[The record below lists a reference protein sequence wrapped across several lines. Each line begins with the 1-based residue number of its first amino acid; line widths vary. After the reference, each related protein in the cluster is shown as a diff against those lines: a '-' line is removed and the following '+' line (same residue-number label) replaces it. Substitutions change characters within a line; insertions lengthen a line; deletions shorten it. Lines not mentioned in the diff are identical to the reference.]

1 MNKVVEILMRRDS
14 MTQKEAEE
22 LLDQTVQELE
32 ANNWRDGEEIMLDYL
47 GIEMDYLFDVIDWA
61 NRR

>member
-1 MNKVVEILMRRDS
+1 MNKVVEILMKRDS

-32 ANNWRDGEEIMLDYL
+32 ANNWRGGEEIMMDYL